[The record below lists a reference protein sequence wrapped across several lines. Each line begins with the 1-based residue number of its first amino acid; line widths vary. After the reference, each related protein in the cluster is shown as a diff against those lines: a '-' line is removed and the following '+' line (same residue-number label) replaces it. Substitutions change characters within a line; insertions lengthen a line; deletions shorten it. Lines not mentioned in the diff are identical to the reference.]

1 MPAYWKIAHGIF
13 LGNPLL
19 KEGKLCCRGSVLWF
33 GYEVLGR
40 GQKPLDACNTDSM
53 LFLLVGCL
61 GWFGVY
67 NLISVLHNV
76 SAGVMRKWSHAA

>member
-1 MPAYWKIAHGIF
+1 MGAWW
-13 LGNPLL
+13 
-19 KEGKLCCRGSVLWF
+19 C

-76 SAGVMRKWSHAA
+76 SAGVMRKWSHAACYYVNECDSVPSACR